1 MLRLQEPK
9 WYRVYGTRREDS
21 NMVIT
26 TEIAPLE
33 VDATGVVRISGTR
46 VTLDTVIAAF
56 KDGATAEEIV
66 HQYPSLGLA
75 DVYFVIGHYLRRP
88 EEVETYLQQRKAH
101 ADVARRQ
108 NETRFDPQ
116 GIRNRLLARRAGM
129 EA

>member
-1 MLRLQEPK
+1 
-9 WYRVYGTRREDS
+9 
-21 NMVIT
+21 MVIT

-46 VTLDTVIAAF
+46 VTLETVIAAF

-66 HQYPSLGLA
+66 QQYPSLALA
-75 DVYFVIGHYLRRP
+75 DVYFVIGHYLRHS
-88 EEVETYLQQRKAH
+88 EEVDTYLLQRKAQ
-101 ADVARRQ
+101 ADALRKQ

-116 GIRNRLLARRAGM
+116 GIRDRLLARRALM

>member
-1 MLRLQEPK
+1 
-9 WYRVYGTRREDS
+9 
-21 NMVIT
+21 MVIT
-26 TEIAPLE
+26 TEIATLE
-33 VDATGVVRISGTR
+33 IDAQGVARLSGTR

-75 DVYFVIGHYLRRP
+75 DVYFVIGHYLRHP
-88 EEVETYLQQRKAH
+88 EEVETYLQQRKAQ
-101 ADVARRQ
+101 ADAVRKQ

-116 GIRNRLLARRAGM
+116 GLRDRLLARRIAA